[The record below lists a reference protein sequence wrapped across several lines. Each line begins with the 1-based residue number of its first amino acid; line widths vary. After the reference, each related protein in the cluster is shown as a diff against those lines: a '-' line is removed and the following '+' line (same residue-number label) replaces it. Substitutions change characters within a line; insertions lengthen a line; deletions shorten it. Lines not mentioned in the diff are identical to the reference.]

1 MITGETLLRRADGA
15 LATSTTDG
23 NLVLLDR
30 DYEFLRLNET
40 ASRIW
45 ELLEEPYSCDDLV
58 AVLAEEFGISSE
70 VCREGLLPVV
80 ETLQQRGLL
89 VLTDP

>member
-1 MITGETLLRRADGA
+1 VITGETLLRRADGA
-15 LATSTTDG
+15 LATTTTDG

-45 ELLEEPYSCDDLV
+45 ELFEEPRSADDLV
-58 AVLAEEFGISSE
+58 AVLTEEFGITSE
-70 VCREGLLPVV
+70 VCRDGVLPVV
-80 ETLQQRGLL
+80 ESLRERGLL
-89 VLTDP
+89 VPTDP

>member
-1 MITGETLLRRADGA
+1 MITGETLLRHADGA

-45 ELLEEPYSCDDLV
+45 ELLEEPRSADDLV
-58 AVLAEEFGISSE
+58 AVLSEEFGITTD
-70 VCREGLLPVV
+70 VCREGLLPVL
-80 ETLQQRGLL
+80 ETLEQRGLL

>member
-30 DYEFLRLNET
+30 DYEYLRLNET

-45 ELLEEPYSCDDLV
+45 ELLEQPQTPDELV
-58 AVLAEEFGISSE
+58 AVLTEEFGITSE
-70 VCREGLLPVV
+70 VCRAGLLPVV
-80 ETLQQRGLL
+80 ETFLQRGLV
-89 VLTDP
+89 VLTP